1 MNFMAE
7 DVGNYQFLDQS
18 RLEQIFE
25 PMLSRNFLRLT
36 DIVDNLAD
44 VVHELAQKLS
54 VLPFVVEE
62 AS

>member
-7 DVGNYQFLDQS
+7 DVGNHQFLDQS
-18 RLEQIFE
+18 WLEQILV
-25 PMLSRNFLRLT
+25 PVLSRDFLCLT

-54 VLPFVVEE
+54 ALPFVVEE